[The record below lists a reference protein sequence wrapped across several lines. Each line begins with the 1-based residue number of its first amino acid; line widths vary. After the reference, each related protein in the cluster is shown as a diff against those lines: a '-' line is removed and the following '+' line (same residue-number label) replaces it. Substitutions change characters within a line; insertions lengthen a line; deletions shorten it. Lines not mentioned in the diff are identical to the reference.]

1 MQPVTQPE
9 GSNCLTKKD
18 KDSAAPNAEA
28 HDEATSDKR
37 RTLVRHSLGTLAG
50 LINEGTKVYRQMR
63 DGDLDHQQGRSL
75 VWVLAQ
81 LRAMVETAALER
93 LEARL
98 EELAP
103 DIQGKSHGHTTASRP
118 SGSTH

>member
-1 MQPVTQPE
+1 
-9 GSNCLTKKD
+9 LTKKD
-18 KDSAAPNAEA
+18 KDCATPKAEA
-28 HDEATSDKR
+28 HDEATSDKK

-103 DIQGKSHGHTTASRP
+103 DIQGKSSNGHTTASRP